1 MVESRNR
8 CPDPR
13 QQTALPGLLVIHTKL
28 WREGLSEPDTTDSQD
43 ETQAHPLTRA
53 FLVCS
58 WFTIPY
64 SGCQTGHSQLFN
76 LNRQSP
82 PVYLSWGSDI
92 WCPAVMMPEEWTP
105 EASLQGL
112 LPGKSPQGGTQIL
125 DHRGGRLSGKAV
137 KAAREF
143 NRKSFAGCVHVIWG
157 CRKNKVLLKDHL
169 LSKGNNR
176 VAYLL
181 FKTCY
186 SCSPYLTWTVSTR
199 ALLALPH

>member
-1 MVESRNR
+1 
-8 CPDPR
+8 
-13 QQTALPGLLVIHTKL
+13 
-28 WREGLSEPDTTDSQD
+28 
-43 ETQAHPLTRA
+43 
-53 FLVCS
+53 
-58 WFTIPY
+58 
-64 SGCQTGHSQLFN
+64 
-76 LNRQSP
+76 
-82 PVYLSWGSDI
+82 
-92 WCPAVMMPEEWTP
+92 MPEEWTP

-137 KAAREF
+137 KAAREL

-186 SCSPYLTWTVSTR
+186 SCSPYLT
-199 ALLALPH
+199 